1 MKKSLLYLI
10 LFVAA
15 NMVGGAVALLLSR
28 WEHFA
33 EGTEVSMDGL
43 GNLPVSIGVAMFCTY
58 VVLVVLM
65 WVLKLIPRPLFPRTD
80 KSPWHAEVSAMAAV
94 AFLAVALSLLIAPLH
109 LSDGGMTE
117 QFDAMKDN
125 VLCLLLL
132 TVVGPLVEELV
143 FRAGVL
149 RSLLQSRWHP
159 LASIL
164 TTAALFA
171 VVHANPMQ
179 ALPALVSG
187 SLFGV
192 LYYRSGS
199 LRLPLMAHILN
210 NTLAVLS
217 MHFPEME
224 SHLEA
229 WPVLW
234 QLLLG
239 FALLCVSFFLVAQW
253 WKKTPQRMVKQ

>member
-1 MKKSLLYLI
+1 MKKSLLYLV
-10 LFVAA
+10 LFIAA
-15 NMVGGAVALLLSR
+15 NIVGSAVAFLLSR
-28 WEHFA
+28 WECFA

-43 GNLPVSIGVAMFCTY
+43 GNLPVSIGVAMFWTY

-65 WVLKLIPRPLFPRTD
+65 WVLKLLPRPLFPQTD
-80 KSPWHAEVSAMAAV
+80 KSPRRADFFAMAAV
-94 AFLAVALSLLIAPLH
+94 VLLAYALSLLTAPLH

-117 QFDAMKDN
+117 QFKAMKDN

-132 TVVGPLVEELV
+132 TVLGPLVEELV

-159 LASIL
+159 LAAIL

-224 SHLEA
+224 SCFET
-229 WPVLW
+229 WPVHW

-239 FALLCVSFFLVAQW
+239 LAMLCGSFFLVVKW
-253 WKKTPQRMVKQ
+253 WRKTPQSLPEQ